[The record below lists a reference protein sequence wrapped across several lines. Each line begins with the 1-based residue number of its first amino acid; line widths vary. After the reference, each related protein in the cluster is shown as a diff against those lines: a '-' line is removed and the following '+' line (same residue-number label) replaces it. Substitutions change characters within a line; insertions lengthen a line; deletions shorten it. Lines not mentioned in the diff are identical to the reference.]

1 MDEIYDA
8 KMTQE
13 NTTILSKLNL
23 NLINN

>member
-23 NLINN
+23 INN